1 MFMNYQNYCNM
12 KENSIITDLFI
23 GYYSYEFI
31 CQCNNKDYNF
41 SQFLDIDIQFPKD
54 NISQR
59 YKLNE
64 LLYQNFN
71 KTEYIQSNE
80 NCRYCRRKCNLQQK
94 MKIGKLPQILILSLQ
109 RINQYLNIKNE
120 SYVHFDEM
128 LDMRNYIDNEL
139 EGNSLTKYK
148 LFAITNH
155 IGNLNTGHYYS
166 YIKIN
171 NEWYYFTDSKV
182 IKNNPDYD
190 SNEVYTLFYIRL
202 SS

>member
-1 MFMNYQNYCNM
+1 M
-12 KENSIITDLFI
+12 K
-23 GYYSYEFI
+23 
-31 CQCNNKDYNF
+31 
-41 SQFLDIDIQFPKD
+41 
-54 NISQR
+54 
-59 YKLNE
+59 
-64 LLYQNFN
+64 
-71 KTEYIQSNE
+71 
-80 NCRYCRRKCNLQQK
+80 
-94 MKIGKLPQILILSLQ
+94 
-109 RINQYLNIKNE
+109 
-120 SYVHFDEM
+120 
-128 LDMRNYIDNEL
+128 NYIDNEL

-155 IGNLNTGHYYS
+155 IGNLNTEHYYS